1 MGAGSFG
8 VLMEFLQLVYFCSA
22 AETENFAET
31 ARKFDV
37 PPASISQSIKRLEK
51 DIGVEL
57 FDRTKSGVK
66 LNEFG
71 RIWYNSSKTSLAALE
86 DAKKKIHQE
95 ELKGTVRLLVLT
107 NRFLVNDAI
116 GSFLQ
121 KHKEVHFI
129 VDYYI
134 KDNYDAY
141 DLIVTD
147 NVDGSYELNKYKS
160 SVLLDDDLVL
170 ACHKDSPLA
179 EKEDVLIRE
188 LKGQTFVTL
197 SENSGLFFAS
207 RRICNKGMVALNSV
221 FKCDDPQ
228 SVVNYIDMGIGIGI
242 VPKQA
247 WKNIFTENIRLKK
260 LLYEYSEHLGKKR
273 TVLIRAKRRYLTRVV
288 QVFMQELQK
297 TSEKYIEEK
306 KE

>member
-1 MGAGSFG
+1 
-8 VLMEFLQLVYFCSA
+8 MEFLQLVYFCSA

-51 DIGVEL
+51 DIGVKL

-71 RIWYNSSKTSLAALE
+71 RIWYHSSKASLALFE
-86 DAKKKIHQE
+86 DAKKKIYQE
-95 ELKGTVRLLVLT
+95 ELKGTVKLLVLA

-116 GSFLQ
+116 GLFLQ

-147 NVDGSYELNKYKS
+147 NVDSSYELTEYS
-160 SVLLDDDLVL
+160 STVLLNDDLML
-170 ACHKDSPLA
+170 ACHKDSLFAKKDDIIPM
-179 EKEDVLIRE
+179 E
-188 LKGQTFVTL
+188 LKGQTFITL

-207 RRICNKGMVALNSV
+207 RRICNKGRVTLNSV

-228 SVVNYIDMGIGIGI
+228 SVVKYIDMGIGIGI

-260 LLYEYSEHLGKKR
+260 MTYKYSEILCTKKTMLLR
-273 TVLIRAKRRYLTRVV
+273 SKHRYLTRVV
-288 QVFMQELQK
+288 QAFMQELQK
-297 TSEKYIEEK
+297 ASEKYIEE
-306 KE
+306 